1 MVMAEVGREI
11 RIAIAGVGNCASSLL
26 QGVNFYRSISKKSKP
41 VPGLL
46 NNVIGPYGPG
56 DIKPVAAF
64 DIDSRKVGRDVA
76 DAIFQKP
83 NNTVVFSRV
92 AKTGVK
98 VRRGPTLDGYPQ
110 HFRDYPEEIRFVE
123 SKLRPVDIV
132 AALRRTKPDMLI
144 NYLPVGSDEAS
155 RFYADCCLAAGV
167 SFVNAVPVFI
177 ASSPAYIKKFE
188 ERGLICAGDD
198 IKSQVGATIV
208 HRVLTNLFRSRGVV
222 LRRTYQLNMGGNT
235 DFLNMLDRQ
244 RLRQKKISKT
254 EAVQS
259 QLAKPLAKRNIH
271 IGPSDFIEW
280 LDDRKVC
287 YLVME
292 GEQFGGVPMTLE
304 LKLNVEDSPNSAG
317 VMIDVVRCVK
327 LALDNGITGYLEAV
341 SAFAFKHPRKQ
352 YTDTEAAKRLKQ
364 FITDLN

>member
-1 MVMAEVGREI
+1 MARATHEI
-11 RIAIAGVGNCASSLL
+11 RIAIAGVGNCASSLI
-26 QGVNFYRSISKKSKP
+26 QGISFYRIVSSNQP

-46 NNVIGPYGPG
+46 NNTIGPYRPG
-56 DIKPVAAF
+56 DIRVVAAF
-64 DIDSRKVGRDVA
+64 DIDARKVGLDVA

-83 NNTVVFSRV
+83 NNTAVFSRPV
-92 AKTGVK
+92 KKIGVK
-98 VRRGPTLDGYPQ
+98 VLRGPTLDGYPR

-123 SKLRPVDIV
+123 SKLKAVDMTAVLKKTRPD
-132 AALRRTKPDMLI
+132 LLI

-177 ASSPAYIKKFE
+177 VSEPAYIKKFE
-188 ERGLICAGDD
+188 ERGLVCAGDD

-208 HRVLTNLFRSRGVV
+208 HRVLVNLFRQRGVV

-235 DFLNMLDRQ
+235 DFLNMLDRE
-244 RLRQKKISKT
+244 RLKQKKISKT

-259 QLAKPLAKRNIH
+259 QLDKPLARRNIH

-280 LDDRKVC
+280 LDDRKIC

-317 VMIDVVRCVK
+317 VMIDVIRCVK
-327 LALDNGITGYLEAV
+327 LALDNGRKGYLDEV
-341 SAFAFKHPRKQ
+341 SAFAFKHPLKQ
-352 YTDTEAAKRLKQ
+352 YTDSEAIKKLKQ
-364 FITDLN
+364 FIADLS